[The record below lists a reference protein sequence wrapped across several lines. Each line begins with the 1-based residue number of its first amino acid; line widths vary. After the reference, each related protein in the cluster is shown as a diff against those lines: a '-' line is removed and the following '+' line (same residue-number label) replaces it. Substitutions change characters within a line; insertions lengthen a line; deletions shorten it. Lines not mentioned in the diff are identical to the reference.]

1 MLVGKGFNH
10 WSYCNL
16 SRDSCQQIYP
26 NYLTDQLGVRGYSI
40 DMGAETWRNVMAVIN
55 HTLTD
60 EPGGRYEPLTRDIG
74 IRIAVDPIILDV
86 VDHVTEEKKLK

>member
-1 MLVGKGFNH
+1 
-10 WSYCNL
+10 
-16 SRDSCQQIYP
+16 
-26 NYLTDQLGVRGYSI
+26 
-40 DMGAETWRNVMAVIN
+40 MAVIN